1 MVDRAIRRSPK
12 SAARGL
18 AEWAIDLWPYV
29 NGKALTLGLR
39 LADMEM
45 RDMLDVVHYLF
56 EEDSRYSSAE
66 EAESVSAMR
75 SSIYG
80 RLYGTTYRYGI
91 KTKGKRGQMDTSFS
105 DPNELKPYIPPT
117 EFDPTST
124 NPFGSVLDAPIG

>member
-1 MVDRAIRRSPK
+1 
-12 SAARGL
+12 
-18 AEWAIDLWPYV
+18 
-29 NGKALTLGLR
+29 
-39 LADMEM
+39 
-45 RDMLDVVHYLF
+45 MLDVVHYLF